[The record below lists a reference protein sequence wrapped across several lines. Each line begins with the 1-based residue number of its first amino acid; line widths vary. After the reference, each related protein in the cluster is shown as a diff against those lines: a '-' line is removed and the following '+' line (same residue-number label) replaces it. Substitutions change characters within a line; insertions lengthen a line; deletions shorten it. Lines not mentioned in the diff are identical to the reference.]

1 MDDGEILISQ
11 GHILG
16 RETCKSIS
24 SHIRGLNI
32 GQEKQVA
39 KPGGLRAL
47 SRGQTKTVAH
57 DLQT

>member
-1 MDDGEILISQ
+1 MDDGEILINQ
-11 GHILG
+11 GHILV

-39 KPGGLRAL
+39 EPGALSVL
-47 SRGQTKTVAH
+47 SRGQTKTGS
-57 DLQT
+57 T